1 MQVDD
6 DASDSADECSGG
18 RGFGK
23 HSDGDLSDHGEHVNA
38 QLAKELGSLR
48 LSNAMRYG
56 RAPPLNVEPEDS
68 DDEEE
73 DY

>member
-6 DASDSADECSGG
+6 DASDSADECSGA

-23 HSDGDLSDHGEHVNA
+23 HSDDDLSEHGGNVNA

-48 LSNAMRYG
+48 LANTVRYG

-68 DDEEE
+68 DEEE
-73 DY
+73 Y